1 VTGPASRLRVILIG
15 GPSNAGKSTLA
26 ESLASKLGWH
36 VTSTDSLARHPG
48 RPWGQV
54 KPHVAEYYRSLS
66 VDELVADVARHH
78 QRIWPSIKGL
88 ITSHATD
95 SSTDRLILEGS
106 ALRPEYVAR
115 LGLDEV
121 AAVWL
126 TASDGLLRERIH
138 RASDFRQATADEQL
152 LVDKFLGRTHRDN
165 QETMKAASSL
175 HLHWIDVGEASPTN
189 DLADALLERLSVQ
202 PCA

>member
-1 VTGPASRLRVILIG
+1 LRVILIG
-15 GPSNAGKSTLA
+15 GPSNVGKSTLA
-26 ESLASKLGWH
+26 ESLASKIGWQ

-54 KPHVAEYYRSLS
+54 KPHVAEYYRLLS
-66 VDELVADVARHH
+66 VDELVVDVARHQ
-78 QRIWPSIKGL
+78 QRIWPRIKGL

-115 LGLDEV
+115 LGLDEI

-138 RASDFRQATADEQL
+138 RASDYFQAAAEQQL

-165 QETMKAASSL
+165 QETMKVVRRL
-175 HLHWIDVGEASPTN
+175 HLHWLSVEEASTTD
-189 DLADALLERLSVQ
+189 DLTDALLERLSVQ
-202 PCA
+202 PRA

>member
-1 VTGPASRLRVILIG
+1 VILIG
-15 GPSNAGKSTLA
+15 GPSNVGKSTLA

-36 VTSTDSLARHPG
+36 LTSTDSLARHPG
-48 RPWGQV
+48 RPWGRV

-78 QRIWPSIKGL
+78 HRVWPGIKAL

-95 SSTDRLILEGS
+95 SSTERLILEGS

-115 LGLDEV
+115 LGLDET

-138 RASDFRQATADEQL
+138 QASGFDHATPGEQL
-152 LVDKFLGRTHRDN
+152 LVDKFLGRTQRDN
-165 QETMKAASSL
+165 QQTMKAVRSL
-175 HLHWIDVGEASPTN
+175 QLPWVDVEEASPTD
-189 DLADALLERLSVQ
+189 DLADALLRYIAPS
-202 PCA
+202 P

>member
-1 VTGPASRLRVILIG
+1 MTGPASRLRVILIG
-15 GPSNAGKSTLA
+15 GPSNVGKSTLA
-26 ESLASKLGWH
+26 ESLASKFGWR

-54 KPHVAEYYRSLS
+54 TPHVAEYYRSLS

-78 QRIWPSIKGL
+78 QRIWPGIKGL
-88 ITSHATD
+88 ITSHAID

-106 ALRPEYVAR
+106 ALRPAYVAC

-126 TASDGLLRERIH
+126 TASNGLLRERIH
-138 RASDFRQATADEQL
+138 RASNFDEATAEQQL

-165 QETMKAASSL
+165 QETMRVVRSL
-175 HLHWIDVGEASPTN
+175 PLHWIDVEEASPTD

-202 PCA
+202 PRA

>member
-1 VTGPASRLRVILIG
+1 MTGPASRLRVILIG

-78 QRIWPSIKGL
+78 QRIWPGINGL

-95 SSTDRLILEGS
+95 CSTDRLILEGS

-115 LGLDEV
+115 LWLDEV

-138 RASDFRQATADEQL
+138 RASDFDQATAEEQL

-165 QETMKAASSL
+165 QETMKVVRSL
-175 HLHWIDVGEASPTN
+175 HLRLIDVEELSPTD
-189 DLADALLERLSVQ
+189 DLADALLTQLPIQ
-202 PCA
+202 PHP

>member
-1 VTGPASRLRVILIG
+1 
-15 GPSNAGKSTLA
+15 
-26 ESLASKLGWH
+26 
-36 VTSTDSLARHPG
+36 
-48 RPWGQV
+48 
-54 KPHVAEYYRSLS
+54 VAEYYRLLS
-66 VDELVADVARHH
+66 VDELVIDVARHH
-78 QRIWPSIKGL
+78 QRIWPRIKGL

-115 LGLDEV
+115 LGLDET

-138 RASDFRQATADEQL
+138 QASDYFQAAAAQQL
-152 LVDKFLGRTHRDN
+152 LVDKFLGRTQRDN
-165 QETMKAASSL
+165 QETMKVVRHL
-175 HLHWIDVGEASPTN
+175 HLHWLSVEEASTTD

-202 PCA
+202 LRA